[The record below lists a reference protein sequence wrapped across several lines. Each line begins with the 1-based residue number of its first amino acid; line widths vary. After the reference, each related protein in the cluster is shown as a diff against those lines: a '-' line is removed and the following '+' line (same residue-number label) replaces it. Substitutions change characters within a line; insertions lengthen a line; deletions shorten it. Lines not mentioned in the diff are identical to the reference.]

1 MHVLWHKNANT
12 LAKEYN
18 CFAKGMLTPVLGHYY
33 ALICYIYAVSMHN
46 ACLLLKKHAL
56 RLSVF
61 TKKLNFVAR
70 LYKKKDNSTIN
81 NILFN

>member
-1 MHVLWHKNANT
+1 
-12 LAKEYN
+12 
-18 CFAKGMLTPVLGHYY
+18 
-33 ALICYIYAVSMHN
+33 MHN
-46 ACLLLKKHAL
+46 ACLMLKKHAL

-61 TKKLNFVAR
+61 SKKLNFVAG